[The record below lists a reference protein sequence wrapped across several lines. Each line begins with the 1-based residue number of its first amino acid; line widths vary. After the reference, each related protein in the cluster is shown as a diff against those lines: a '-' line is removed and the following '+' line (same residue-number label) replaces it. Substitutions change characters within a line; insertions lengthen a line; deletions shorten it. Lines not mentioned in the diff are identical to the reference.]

1 MKEEPQ
7 SPLSDKVDNPR
18 RRFLK
23 SAIGILPLLSGFV
36 LGIPF
41 IRALVSSKA
50 KTAKQNWSR
59 VSEVNSLPDGKPVR
73 LNFSTQTEDA
83 YLYQTA
89 VSSVWVIRNSP
100 TEVTVY
106 SPVCPHLG
114 CYYNWNPQ
122 NEHFECPCHNSVFSI
137 SGKVLAGPSPRPLD
151 TLSSR
156 IENGILF
163 VRWEQFKAGIPEKV
177 PV

>member
-1 MKEEPQ
+1 MKEESQP
-7 SPLSDKVDNPR
+7 SLSDKIDNPR

-23 SAIGILPLLSGFV
+23 LTIGILPLLSGLV
-36 LGIPF
+36 LGIPL
-41 IRALVSSKA
+41 IRALINSKD
-50 KTAKQNWSR
+50 KITKQNWSR
-59 VSEVNSLPDGKPVR
+59 VSEVSSLPDGKPVR

-89 VSSVWVIRNSP
+89 VSSVWVVRNSP
-100 TEVTVY
+100 AEITVY

-137 SGKVLAGPSPRPLD
+137 NGKVLAGPSPRPLD

-156 IENGILF
+156 IENGTLF

>member
-7 SPLSDKVDNPR
+7 SPLSDKDDNPR

-23 SAIGILPLLSGFV
+23 LTIGILPLLSGFV

-41 IRALVSSKA
+41 IRALVSSRA
-50 KTAKQNWSR
+50 KTEKENWSR

-83 YLYQTA
+83 YLYQT
-89 VSSVWVIRNSP
+89 VMSSVWVIRNSP
-100 TEVTVY
+100 AEVTVY

-122 NEHFECPCHNSVFSI
+122 NEHFECPCHSSVFSI

-151 TLSSR
+151 TLPSR

>member
-1 MKEEPQ
+1 
-7 SPLSDKVDNPR
+7 
-18 RRFLK
+18 
-23 SAIGILPLLSGFV
+23 
-36 LGIPF
+36 
-41 IRALVSSKA
+41 
-50 KTAKQNWSR
+50 
-59 VSEVNSLPDGKPVR
+59 GKPVR

-89 VSSVWVIRNSP
+89 VSSVWVIKNSSS
-100 TEVTVY
+100 EVTVY

-137 SGKVLAGPSPRPLD
+137 SGKVLAGPSPRQLD

-156 IENGILF
+156 IENGTLF